1 MIQIHWRGT
10 LKAERQIEDLPM
22 ASFEMSGDEVAPGS
36 ESLLATRMDIC
47 PLPPD
52 GVCNA
57 EDIAQKN

>member
-1 MIQIHWRGT
+1 MIQVHWRGK
-10 LKAERQIEDLPM
+10 LKAERQIEDSPM
-22 ASFEMSGDEVAPGS
+22 ASFERSGDEIAAGS

-52 GVCNA
+52 GICNA